1 MSAWGNLPMTLRVLP
16 HSAEAP
22 NSLFSP
28 EQRRTSMLTTM
39 ESENSDRIVST
50 RIDKELIALAWVI
63 AAYTVV
69 FLMMPH

>member
-1 MSAWGNLPMTLRVLP
+1 MLATKKFEDFDRV
-16 HSAEAP
+16 AP
-22 NSLFSP
+22 A
-28 EQRRTSMLTTM
+28 
-39 ESENSDRIVST
+39 

>member
-1 MSAWGNLPMTLRVLP
+1 
-16 HSAEAP
+16 
-22 NSLFSP
+22 
-28 EQRRTSMLTTM
+28 MLTTM